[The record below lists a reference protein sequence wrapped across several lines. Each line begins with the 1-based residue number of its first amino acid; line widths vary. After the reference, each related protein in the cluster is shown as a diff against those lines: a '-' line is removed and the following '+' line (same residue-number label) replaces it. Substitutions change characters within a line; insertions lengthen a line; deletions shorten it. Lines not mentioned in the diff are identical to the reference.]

1 MRSAAGINSAADN
14 KKSPQRLRAKILY
27 LVLTPKQTLA
37 FTVPATAVGQRLDR
51 WLTAML
57 PDHSRN
63 EIQRWIKNG
72 DVLIDQVSAKASHRL
87 ESGQTVVIELPLP
100 NPTPNVEPQNL
111 ALPIIFEDNDLLII
125 NKPAGMVV
133 HPAPGHEDGTLV
145 NAILHHCPEI
155 EGVGGERRP
164 GIVHRLDKETS
175 GLLVVA
181 KNDRAHRHLQAQ
193 FKARTVYKEY
203 LALLEGRIEP
213 PQGRIIAPIGRH
225 PVERKRQA
233 VLPADPHT
241 GQTQGREAIT
251 DYRVMAYYT
260 LPVRDSNAVA
270 HFSFVNVVLHTGRTH
285 QIRVHFAW
293 HKHPVVGDTLYGYRK
308 QRLPIE
314 RQFLHAHRLR
324 LRLPSNDEE
333 REFVTP
339 LPADLQKILEMLQ

>member
-1 MRSAAGINSAADN
+1 M
-14 KKSPQRLRAKILY
+14 
-27 LVLTPKQTLA
+27 LTPKQTLV
-37 FTVPATAVGQRLDR
+37 FTVPITAAGQRLDR
-51 WLTAML
+51 WLAEVL
-57 PDHSRN
+57 PEHSRS
-63 EIQRWIKNG
+63 EIQRWIKTG
-72 DVLIDQVSAKASHRL
+72 DVLVDQANTKVSHPL
-87 ESGQTVVIELPLP
+87 ESGQQVEIQFPLI
-100 NPTPNVEPQNL
+100 NAISTLQPQNL
-111 ALPIIFEDNDLLII
+111 ILPILFEDSDLLII
-125 NKPAGMVV
+125 DKPAGMVV
-133 HPAPGHEDGTLV
+133 HPAPGHENGTLV

-233 VLPADPHT
+233 VLPADPRT
-241 GQTQGREAIT
+241 GETQGREAIT
-251 DYRVMAYYT
+251 DYHVQAYYS
-260 LPVRDSNAVA
+260 LPVRDNNAMA
-270 HFSFVNVVLHTGRTH
+270 HFSFVRVVIHTGRTH

-293 HKHPVVGDTLYGYRK
+293 RKHPVVGDTLYGYRK

-324 LRLPSNDEE
+324 IRLPSSGEE
-333 REFVTP
+333 REFVAP
-339 LPADLQKILEMLQ
+339 LPVDLQQVLDLLR